1 MLGHFCVCKCAGS
14 SPCFNEVITTEGT
27 VEMVLIKISRENLV
41 YITMLSK
48 KTKALMYTFKL
59 DFYA

>member
-1 MLGHFCVCKCAGS
+1 
-14 SPCFNEVITTEGT
+14 
-27 VEMVLIKISRENLV
+27 MVLIKISRENLV
-41 YITMLSK
+41 YITTLSK